1 MSRDGSG
8 NYTLPAAYNPVITNT
23 PIETVWANTTLD
35 DIATALTQSIS
46 STGVTVPSANLPM
59 GGFKH
64 TGVADA
70 TLSNQ
75 YASYGQ
81 LLATSITASSI
92 TRVARTS
99 NTIIA
104 AADKAKFFDY
114 TSGTFSQTFQ
124 AAATL
129 GAGWYCYARNAGNGE
144 ITLDPNSAETID
156 GLATFVM
163 YAGETRLIFCDG
175 SNLFSTVIVPFY
187 KKYSVAGTYTFV
199 WPPGY
204 NCIQSDL
211 IGGGGGGGS
220 GRRGAAGTARS
231 GGAAGGAPGRYV
243 RNVNSVSAGT
253 SITVTVG
260 SAGSGGTA
268 VSSDNTAGNDGTA
281 GGNSSFG
288 SYAVAYGGCAGKG
301 GDASNVG
308 TSGSGA
314 ISAGS
319 STNTG
324 SGVNGGG
331 PRFNSFGG
339 TSADQRDN
347 IGFGG
352 GGGAATSG
360 NTEYGGAGSAQ
371 TDNTGTAVVSAG
383 SSVFGVSAA
392 SHGGWITAANTLP
405 ATAPDAGL
413 NGSYTAGGG
422 GAGGTCGA
430 VPTAGANGAAATRDD
445 QCGLPGSGGGSSIT
459 VAAKEGGA
467 GGGPG
472 GPGGGGGASLNG
484 NNSGAGGSG
493 AAGRVILI
501 GIA

>member
-1 MSRDGSG
+1 MSRDVSG
-8 NYTLPAAYNPVITNT
+8 TYTLPAAYNPVVTNT
-23 PIETVWANTTLD
+23 PIATLWANTTLD

-81 LLATSITASSI
+81 LLATSITASSV
-92 TRVARTS
+92 TRTVRTS

-129 GAGWYCYARNAGNGE
+129 GAGWYCFARNSGSGE
-144 ITLDPNSAETID
+144 ITLDPNAAETID
-156 GLATFVM
+156 SLATFVM
-163 YAGETRLIFCDG
+163 YTNETRLIFCDG
-175 SNLFSTVIVPFY
+175 SNLFSTVITRFY
-187 KKYSVAGTYTFV
+187 KKYSTAGSYTFI

-204 NCIQSDL
+204 SDVESDL
-211 IGGGGGGGS
+211 VAGGGGGGS
-220 GRRGAAGTARS
+220 GRRGAAGTVR
-231 GGAAGGAPGRYV
+231 GGGMPGGAPSRYIK
-243 RNVNSVSAGT
+243 NIKGIAPGT
-253 SITVTVG
+253 SVTVTVG
-260 SAGSGGTA
+260 AAGTGGAAISA
-268 VSSDNTAGNDGTA
+268 DNTNGNDGTA

-288 SYAVAYGGCAGKG
+288 AYAVAYGGCAGKG
-301 GDASNVG
+301 GSNAG
-308 TSGSGA
+308 GATSGSGIA
-314 ISAGS
+314 AAGTS
-319 STNTG
+319 DNANG
-324 SGVNGGG
+324 SPAGGG
-331 PRFNSFGG
+331 PNFNAFGQ
-339 TSADQRDN
+339 SSLPDN
-347 IGFGG
+347 FGFGAAGMGVTTG
-352 GGGAATSG
+352 GR
-360 NTEYGGAGSAQ
+360 TEYGGAGSSYM
-371 TDNTGTAVVSAG
+371 DVTGTTIYSSG
-383 SSVFGVSAA
+383 SSIFGVSGA
-392 SHGGWITAANTLP
+392 SCGGWITAANSMP
-405 ATAPDAGL
+405 ATAPTTGL
-413 NGSYTAGGG
+413 NGSSSVGGG
-422 GAGGTCGA
+422 SAGGTCGA
-430 VPTAGANGAAATRDD
+430 SPTVGANGAAAARDD
-445 QCGLPGSGGGSSIT
+445 LCGEPGSGGGSSIT
-459 VAAKEGGA
+459 VAAKDGGV